1 MFLKYLK
8 DCREFIA
15 GDDSIL
21 RELLHPEK
29 ADVQIRYSLAHAE
42 VRVGQMTREHKLK
55 TTEVYYITAGE
66 GMMHI
71 DDESFEVGPECAVY
85 IPPDSTQYIEN
96 TGNCDL
102 KFLCIVDP
110 AWRKEDEEVV
120 GD

>member
-29 ADVQIRYSLAHAE
+29 TDLQIRYSLAHAE
-42 VRVGQMTREHKLK
+42 VRVGQMTRQHKLK
-55 TTEVYYITAGE
+55 ATEVYYITAGE

-85 IPPDSTQYIEN
+85 IGPNSMQYIEN

-110 AWRKEDEEVV
+110 AWRKEDEDVF
-120 GD
+120 GN